1 MREMSLD
8 RKHWRLLAS
17 LFTRIEKLRLFML
30 FIAQLLMS
38 FLDLAGIAIFG
49 LLGALAVN
57 GVSYKQPGSRLL
69 TVLQV
74 LNLENYEFRL
84 QAAIL
89 GILAT
94 VLLVARTLLSI
105 FFTKKTLIF
114 LGKKSAKVTASL
126 FETVMLSDYQKVKS
140 LTLNEW
146 IVGLTKGVNSLMVR
160 VIGGL
165 ITIVSDTFLT
175 ILILGGLFIYNFQ

>member
-89 GILAT
+89 
-94 VLLVARTLLSI
+94 
-105 FFTKKTLIF
+105 
-114 LGKKSAKVTASL
+114 
-126 FETVMLSDYQKVKS
+126 
-140 LTLNEW
+140 
-146 IVGLTKGVNSLMVR
+146 
-160 VIGGL
+160 
-165 ITIVSDTFLT
+165 
-175 ILILGGLFIYNFQ
+175 